1 MLADPLYHDPLDSFT
16 DREQLIQ
23 LVEHCLRAAQ
33 PGRLC
38 ILAVTG
44 NSGTGK
50 TFLISYLT
58 THVCPALS
66 WPSGQLSFAQSRLDF
81 RAIVAGLEAALKGC
95 VPRASL
101 NQYRAKR
108 DDYHLR
114 FDDYR
119 SAITVTQRV
128 EASTQSS
135 VSNVTQT
142 TQINI
147 QLHERELQLRSE
159 LTRALLELAEEST
172 QPLCLFID
180 SYERLAETAP
190 ELDAWLW
197 EEVVVA
203 LAQAAP
209 QPLVVVTCGWE
220 RPGNAAIT
228 PFIQAEALTD
238 FNEVQVRSYL
248 EKHTIIPPAE
258 QPLTTEQQELVAS
271 FHELTKGHPLVL
283 GLAVAYFNQLSSQ
296 ERTAEF
302 LRAKRPLLDEQARV
316 AFLDERL
323 LSQLPEPHRTL
334 LERGPILRAFDRQM
348 LQVLLALDSEGATG
362 GSSVLDERT
371 YARFLRYPFLNQ
383 EHQGSG
389 NASQVASTFHS
400 LVRRVR
406 LEALR
411 HLYPDTKAQLHRAM
425 VEYYRQ
431 RVEEERE
438 QEAVHRE
445 QGEEH
450 GASREEQSEWLVEM
464 SEPAFRAHVEYL
476 YHALQ
481 LPAQQAE
488 AFATWQASM
497 GQAIDGWRRQQAE
510 TLLEVIEQLV
520 EEGEPFLSAGREPY
534 GRYLLWLASSLE
546 QNVRWQEAQAA
557 LEKAAQVF
565 EQGGNQADYSA
576 ALNNLAELYRVQ
588 GNYAQ
593 AEPLMK
599 RSLAIWEQVLGPLH
613 PHTASSLNNLAAL
626 YYARGNYEQAEP
638 LYQRALAIYE
648 QVLGPRHPETATT
661 RANYAFLL
669 EEMTERKTEGAGSQ
683 DEGSQPE

>member
-1 MLADPLYHDPLDSFT
+1 MLADSLYYDPLDSFT

-33 PGRLC
+33 AGRLRL
-38 ILAVTG
+38 LAVTG

-66 WPSGQLSFAQSRLDF
+66 WSSGQLSFAQSRLDF

-108 DDYHLR
+108 DDYHRR

-119 SAITVTQRV
+119 TAITNTQSA
-128 EASTQSS
+128 EASAQAS

-142 TQINI
+142 IQINV

-203 LAQAAP
+203 LTQAAP

-248 EKHTIIPPAE
+248 EKHTIIPSAE

-296 ERTAEF
+296 ERTAEV

-348 LQVLLALDSEGATG
+348 LQVLLALDSEGAPA
-362 GSSVLDERT
+362 GSSVLDERS
-371 YARFLRYPFLNQ
+371 YARFLRYPFLTQ

-425 VEYYRQ
+425 VDYYRQ

-450 GASREEQSEWLVEM
+450 GASREESAVWLVEM

-481 LPAQQAE
+481 LRAQQAE
-488 AFATWQASM
+488 AFATWQAAM
-497 GQAIDGWRRQQAE
+497 RQAIDGWRRQQAK

-520 EEGEPFLSAGREPY
+520 EEGEPFLSPDSKPY
-534 GRYLLWLASSLE
+534 GHYLLLSARFLE
-546 QNVRWQEAQAA
+546 QDLRWQEAQAA

-565 EQGGNQADYSA
+565 EQRGNQVDYSTT
-576 ALNNLAELYRVQ
+576 LNNLAELYRAQ

-593 AEPLMK
+593 AEPLYQ
-599 RSLAIWEQVLGPLH
+599 RALAIWEQVLGPLH
-613 PHTASSLNNLAAL
+613 PDTATSLNNLALL
-626 YYARGNYEQAEP
+626 YYAQGNYGQAEA
-638 LYQRALAIYE
+638 LMKRALAIRE
-648 QVLGPRHPETATT
+648 QVLGPRHPDTATT
-661 RANYAFLL
+661 RANYTFLL
-669 EEMTERKTEGAGSQ
+669 EEMMEQKT
-683 DEGSQPE
+683 